1 MNHIFFKFHLFV
13 KNVLDFLG
21 SFIILILI
29 SPILALISLSIFIED
44 KGMPFFLQKRIGKN
58 QKIFKIIKFR
68 TMILNAESM
77 GSGVFTNEKDNRITK
92 VGKILRKYSLDE
104 LPQLFNILKGEMS
117 FIGPRPPVV
126 YFPYNINEYPIE
138 YEERFDIKPGITGLA
153 QISGRTNLKW
163 EERFTYDIH
172 YKNNYSLVLD
182 MKIIL
187 KTLAKVFASERVY
200 PTDEFIKE
208 NHNLKK

>member
-1 MNHIFFKFHLFV
+1 MKTQFFKFHLFL

-29 SPILALISLSIFIED
+29 SPILVLISLSIFIED
-44 KGMPFFLQKRIGKN
+44 KGIPFFLQKRIGKN

-68 TMILNAESM
+68 TMILNAENM

-126 YFPYNINEYPIE
+126 YFPYKINEYPIE

-163 EERFTYDIH
+163 EERFIYDIR